1 VEVRRLQQEQVQLKS
16 RLAELDKLRDKL
28 AIEHKELARQC
39 DSLERE
45 RDDLQAK
52 HDALE
57 ESSKELTRESDSL
70 GKDVTKL
77 KADVE
82 RLESLRKEYL
92 AQIADRVEPAS
103 SPPPLSRVGGGG
115 LGGSLV
121 GRSLCGR
128 GGERSGAATAPP
140 RRCVL
145 SSLWPSC
152 RGSRAAGPAAPPAG
166 GDVPVR
172 SLCPTA
178 APEGRKS
185 GRKWNHKQAADG
197 DEEDPEGSD
206 T

>member
-1 VEVRRLQQEQVQLKS
+1 MRRAGFPFRPRAEPGTPGGQVATVGEGKMAKKEPAREPAAAESKAAATTRTALARQLAAANQDLNSVHDSEHQWRLDLLKANEEISRDTVDIEVEVRRLQQEQVQLKS

-92 AQIADRVEPAS
+92 AQIAKFRSQKAKLVE
-103 SPPPLSRVGGGG
+103 
-115 LGGSLV
+115 
-121 GRSLCGR
+121 
-128 GGERSGAATAPP
+128 E
-140 RRCVL
+140 
-145 SSLWPSC
+145 
-152 RGSRAAGPAAPPAG
+152 
-166 GDVPVR
+166 
-172 SLCPTA
+172 
-178 APEGRKS
+178 
-185 GRKWNHKQAADG
+185 
-197 DEEDPEGSD
+197 
-206 T
+206 